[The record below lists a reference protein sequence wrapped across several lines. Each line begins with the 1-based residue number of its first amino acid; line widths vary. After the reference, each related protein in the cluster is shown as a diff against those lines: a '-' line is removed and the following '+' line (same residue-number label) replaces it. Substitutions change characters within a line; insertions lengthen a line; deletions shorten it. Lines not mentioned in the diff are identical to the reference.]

1 MSGNADAPIR
11 SAGVADELLSALSE
25 QLQAASLSF
34 DLVVIGGSALLAR
47 GLVERATRD
56 VDVVALAGSDG
67 LLSAVELPAGL
78 LRAVATVARD
88 FGVPESWLNSG
99 PADLL
104 RFGLP
109 VGFESRWETRT
120 YGEALTVRWA
130 SRIDQIHFKLY
141 AAVDQAGKHLTDLKA
156 LQPSHDELISA
167 ARWSRQHDP
176 SPGFLSVL
184 TEALKYFGV
193 EDAEL
198 GT

>member
-1 MSGNADAPIR
+1 MADGDQDAIR
-11 SAGVADELLSALSE
+11 SAEAAEELLGALSE
-25 QLQAASLSF
+25 QLQAASLNF

-47 GLVERATRD
+47 GLVERTTRD

-88 FGVPESWLNSG
+88 FDIPMNWLNSG

-109 VGFESRWETRT
+109 RGFEDRWETRT

-130 SRIDQIHFKLY
+130 SRFDQIHFKLY
-141 AAVDQAGKHLTDLKA
+141 AAVDQAGKHLTDLEA
-156 LQPSHDELISA
+156 LEPSHDELISA
-167 ARWSRQHDP
+167 ARWSRRHDP
-176 SPGFLSVL
+176 SEGFMSVL

-193 EDAEL
+193 ENADL